1 MKIRSITYFLNP
13 NIPSQELA
21 VQLAGDFLRS
31 ARPALEAA
39 GYEVQTARLATIPFP
54 GWLHQ
59 LEAEPLIQFAQTL
72 EAAGKAAGYD
82 YISLGPAMPDRLESY
97 ALIPQVLA
105 ETEQIFMAGM
115 LTGPEGGVSLPAV
128 RACASVI
135 HRSATI
141 TPDGF
146 GNLFFA
152 ALGNVPPGAPFF
164 PAAYHMGDAPAFA
177 LACEAAD
184 LAVEAFSTAGSL
196 QEARQGLIDRI
207 EGHAHK
213 LTEVSLELSQMHGLA
228 FGGIDLTPAPFPEKE
243 HSLGT
248 ALERLGLPAVGLHGA
263 VAAAAFLAD
272 TLDRA
277 ELPRAGFNGLMLPV
291 LEDATLAQRAA
302 EGSLTVR
309 DLLLYS
315 TVCGTGLDT
324 VPLPGDTSREQLAAI
339 LLDLAALSQRL
350 DKPLT
355 ARLMPIPG
363 KQAGDPTEFDFGYF
377 ANSRVLALEA
387 APLSG
392 LLAGDETFQLR
403 HRISVLKISG
413 GLVGHGCPTKPPQ

>member
-13 NIPSQELA
+13 TIPSQDQA
-21 VQLAGDFLRS
+21 IQQAGDFLQA

-54 GWLHQ
+54 ALLPQ
-59 LEAEPLIQFAQTL
+59 LDIDLLIELARSL
-72 EAAGKAAGYD
+72 ETAGKSAGYD
-82 YISLGPAMPDRLESY
+82 YISLGPALPGQLESY
-97 ALIPQVLA
+97 ALIPPVLA
-105 ETEQIFMAGM
+105 ATEQVFMAGM
-115 LTGPEGGVSLPAV
+115 LTTPQGGVSLPAV
-128 RACASVI
+128 RACAEVI
-135 HRSATI
+135 ERAASI
-141 TPDGF
+141 TSDGF
-146 GNLFFA
+146 GNLYFA

-164 PAAYHMGDAPAFA
+164 PAAYHAGDAPSFG

-184 LAVEAFSTAGSL
+184 LAVEAFTAAGSL
-196 QEARQGLIDRI
+196 AEARQSLIERV
-207 EGHAHK
+207 EHHAHK
-213 LTEVSLELSQMHGLA
+213 LTAVSRQLSAMHGLA
-228 FGGIDLTPAPFPEKE
+228 FGGLDLTPAPFPEKE

-248 ALERLGLPAVGLHGA
+248 ALERLGLPAVGLHGG
-263 VAAAAFLAD
+263 VAAAAFLAEA
-272 TLDRA
+272 LDRA

-302 EGSLTVR
+302 EGTLTVR

-324 VPLPGDTSREQLAAI
+324 VPLPGDTSRDQLAAI

-363 KQAGDPTEFDFGYF
+363 KQSGDPTEFDFGYF
-377 ANSRVLALEA
+377 ANSRVLTLEA
-387 APLSG
+387 APLTG
-392 LLAGDETFQLR
+392 LLAGNETFYLQRRL
-403 HRISVLKISG
+403 
-413 GLVGHGCPTKPPQ
+413 